1 MPVQQAA
8 EPNLTEHTLERLRK
22 MILCGDLAAGTP
34 LQERAFAERLGVS
47 RTPLREAITRLI
59 TEGLVTRS
67 ARGTP
72 TVSRISVSEIVE
84 ILHVRRLLECEAARQ
99 AASVNSAPEDW
110 LNFKAK
116 IEKFLVNDRPDAVT
130 HADFDFDLHMHI
142 AKTAGSKLLAEMIQ
156 GLKLKTRIFDQ
167 GEIPSRFEP
176 GAREHLEIIDAILAR
191 DPDAAEAAM
200 RRHIEN
206 AREAILAHI
215 HRLS

>member
-1 MPVQQAA
+1 MSLQQSA
-8 EPNLTEHTLERLRK
+8 EPNLTENTLERLRK
-22 MILCGDLAAGTP
+22 MILRGELAAGTH
-34 LQERAFAERLGVS
+34 LQERAFAEQLGVS

-67 ARGTP
+67 TRGTP
-72 TVSRISVSEIVE
+72 MVSRISVSEIVE

-99 AASVNSAPEDW
+99 AANVNSSPEEW
-110 LNFKAK
+110 LQFKAT
-116 IEKFLVNDRPDAVT
+116 IQNFLKNDRPDRVT

-142 AKTAGSKLLAEMIQ
+142 ARTAGSKLLMELIQ
-156 GLKLKTRIFDQ
+156 GLKLKTRIYDQ

-191 DPDAAEAAM
+191 DPEAAENAM
-200 RRHIEN
+200 RRHIDN

>member
-1 MPVQQAA
+1 MPLHQTA
-8 EPNLTEHTLERLRK
+8 EPNLTDHTLERLRK
-22 MILCGDLAAGTP
+22 MILSGELAAGTH

-67 ARGTP
+67 TRGAP

-99 AASVNSAPEDW
+99 AASVNSAPENW
-110 LNFKAK
+110 LTFKAT
-116 IEKFLVNDRPDAVT
+116 IEKFLKGERPDALT

-142 AKTAGSKLLAEMIQ
+142 AKTAGSKLLMEMIQ

-176 GAREHLEIIDAILAR
+176 GAGEHLDIIAAILAR
-191 DPDAAEAAM
+191 DPQAAEAAM